1 MTMSLFRVRR
11 ARGIRYNPE
20 TYGLLA
26 SRKRLTRVTFVLP
39 HNVMPPEHPE
49 RTYGALLEEV
59 YPRMTRM
66 SLAPLPLPERIQ
78 AEWRDDEQ
86 AFVLHADGLAGF
98 GIVVD
103 VEPADDED
111 TETHADASESAP
123 VAAGGSDEG

>member
-1 MTMSLFRVRR
+1 MTTPLFRVRR

-39 HNVMPPEHPE
+39 YNATPPEQPE
-49 RTYGALLEEV
+49 RTYGALLDEV
-59 YPRMTRM
+59 YPRMVRM
-66 SLAPLPLPERIQ
+66 SLAPLPLPERIV

-103 VEPADDED
+103 VEPVDE
-111 TETHADASESAP
+111 EAASSSTGAPESAP
-123 VAAGGSDEG
+123 VAAGGSE